1 MTLLVCT
8 TQDLSTSKILYDIT
22 RMYYTRTIYIQD
34 SVWHYLCVLHKNY
47 LHPRFCMALLVY
59 TTQDLSTSKILH
71 DITCVYYTRT
81 IYIQDSVWHY
91 SCVLHEN
98 YLHPRFCMALLVY
111 TTQDLSTSKILY
123 DITHVYYT
131 RTIYIQDSVWHYSCV
146 LHKNYL
152 HPRFCMTLIVC
163 TTQEL
168 STSKILHDITR
179 VYYTRTIYIQDSVW
193 HYSCVLHKNYLHPR
207 FCMTLLVCT
216 TQELSTSK
224 ILYDI
229 TRVYYTRT
237 IYIQDSVWHYSCVLH
252 KNYLHPRFCMTLL
265 VCTTQELSISKILHD
280 ITRVY
285 YTGTIYIQDSVWHY
299 SCVLHKNYLYPR
311 FCMTLLVCTTRELS
325 TSKILYDITRVY
337 YTRTIYIQ
345 DSVWHY
351 LCVLHENYLHPRFCM
366 TLLVY
371 TTQELSTSK
380 ILYDITRV
388 YYTRTIYIQDSVW
401 HYSCVLHTNYLHPR
415 FCMTLLVCTTRELST
430 SKILYDITRVY
441 YTRTIYIHDSAWHYS
456 CVLHENS
463 LYPRFCMTLLV
474 CTTQELSTSK
484 ILYDITRVYY
494 TRTIYIQDSAWHYS
508 CVLHKN
514 YLHPRFCMT
523 LLVCTTR
530 ELSTSNILYDIT
542 RVYYTRTIYIQD
554 SVWHSSCVLHENYLH
569 PRFCMTLL
577 VYTTQELS
585 TSKILYDITRV
596 YYTRTI
602 YIQDSAWHYS
612 CILHKN
618 YLHPRFCMTL
628 LVYTTRELS
637 TSKILHDISRVYYT
651 RTICIQ
657 DSVWHY
663 SCVLHENYLH
673 PRFCM
678 ALLVYTTQDLST
690 SKILHDIT
698 RVYYT
703 RTIYIQDSVW
713 HYWCVLRKNYL
724 HPRFCMTLIVCT
736 TRELSTSKILH
747 DITRVYYTR
756 TIYIQDSVWHYS
768 CILHKNYLHPRFCM
782 TLLMY
787 TTQELSTSKILYDIT
802 RVYYTRTIY
811 IQDSAW
817 HYSCILHKIYLHL
830 RFCMTLLVCT
840 TQELSTSKILYDITR
855 VYYTRT
861 IYIQDSAWHYS
872 CVLHENYLHPR
883 FCMTLLVCTSQE
895 LSTSKILYDITRVYY
910 TRSIYIQDS
919 VWHYS
924 CVLHKNYL
932 HPRFCMTLLVCTT
945 QELSTSKILHGI
957 TRVYYTRSIYIQD
970 SAWHYLCVLH
980 KNYLHPRFCMTLL
993 VCTTRELSTSKIL
1006 YGITRVYY
1014 TRTIFIQD
1022 SVWHYSC
1029 VLHENYLHPIFCMT
1043 LLVYTTQELS
1053 TSKILYDI
1061 TRVYYTRTIYI
1072 QDSAWHYSCILHKN
1086 YLHPRF
1092 CMTLLVCTTRELSTS
1107 NILYDITR
1115 VYYTRTIYIQDSV
1128 WHSSCVLHDN
1138 YLHPRFCMTLLVY
1151 TTRELSTSKIL
1162 YDITRVYYTRT
1173 IYIQDSAR
1181 HYSFILHKNYLYPR
1195 FCMTLLVCTTQELST
1210 SKILYDITRVYY
1222 TRTIYIQDSVW
1233 HYSCV
1238 LHENNL
1244 YPRFCMT
1251 LLVYTTQE
1259 LSASKILHDIT
1270 RVYYT
1275 RTIYIQDSAWHYS
1288 CVLHKNYLH
1297 PRFCMT
1303 LLVCTTQELSTSKIL
1318 YDITRVYY
1326 TGTIYIQDS
1335 VWHYSCILHKNYL
1348 HPRFCMTL
1356 PVYTTQEL
1364 STSKILYDITRVYY
1378 TRTIYIQD
1386 SAWHFSCILHKNY
1399 LHPRFC
1405 MTLLVYTTQELS
1417 TSKICM
1423 TLLVCTTP
1431 ELSTSKILHGITR
1444 VYYTRSIYIQDSA
1457 WHYSCVLHE
1466 NYLHPRFCMTLL
1478 VCTTQEL
1485 SASKI
1490 LYDITRVYYTRSI
1503 YIQDSAWHYS
1513 CVLHKNYLH
1522 PRFCMTLIVCTTQEL
1537 STSKILHDITRVYYT
1552 RTIYIQDSV

>member
-22 RMYYTRTIYIQD
+22 RVYYTRTIYIQD

-59 TTQDLSTSKILH
+59 TTQDLSTYKILH

-265 VCTTQELSISKILHD
+265 VCTTQELSTCKILHD

-299 SCVLHKNYLYPR
+299 WCVLHKNYLHPR
-311 FCMTLLVCTTRELS
+311 FCMTLLVCTSRELS

-456 CVLHENS
+456 CVLHEN
-463 LYPRFCMTLLV
+463 
-474 CTTQELSTSK
+474 
-484 ILYDITRVYY
+484 
-494 TRTIYIQDSAWHYS
+494 
-508 CVLHKN
+508 
-514 YLHPRFCMT
+514 
-523 LLVCTTR
+523 
-530 ELSTSNILYDIT
+530 
-542 RVYYTRTIYIQD
+542 
-554 SVWHSSCVLHENYLH
+554 
-569 PRFCMTLL
+569 
-577 VYTTQELS
+577 
-585 TSKILYDITRV
+585 
-596 YYTRTI
+596 
-602 YIQDSAWHYS
+602 
-612 CILHKN
+612 
-618 YLHPRFCMTL
+618 
-628 LVYTTRELS
+628 
-637 TSKILHDISRVYYT
+637 
-651 RTICIQ
+651 
-657 DSVWHY
+657 
-663 SCVLHENYLH
+663 
-673 PRFCM
+673 
-678 ALLVYTTQDLST
+678 
-690 SKILHDIT
+690 
-698 RVYYT
+698 
-703 RTIYIQDSVW
+703 
-713 HYWCVLRKNYL
+713 
-724 HPRFCMTLIVCT
+724 
-736 TRELSTSKILH
+736 
-747 DITRVYYTR
+747 
-756 TIYIQDSVWHYS
+756 
-768 CILHKNYLHPRFCM
+768 
-782 TLLMY
+782 
-787 TTQELSTSKILYDIT
+787 
-802 RVYYTRTIY
+802 
-811 IQDSAW
+811 
-817 HYSCILHKIYLHL
+817 
-830 RFCMTLLVCT
+830 
-840 TQELSTSKILYDITR
+840 
-855 VYYTRT
+855 
-861 IYIQDSAWHYS
+861 
-872 CVLHENYLHPR
+872 
-883 FCMTLLVCTSQE
+883 
-895 LSTSKILYDITRVYY
+895 
-910 TRSIYIQDS
+910 
-919 VWHYS
+919 
-924 CVLHKNYL
+924 
-932 HPRFCMTLLVCTT
+932 
-945 QELSTSKILHGI
+945 
-957 TRVYYTRSIYIQD
+957 
-970 SAWHYLCVLH
+970 
-980 KNYLHPRFCMTLL
+980 
-993 VCTTRELSTSKIL
+993 
-1006 YGITRVYY
+1006 
-1014 TRTIFIQD
+1014 
-1022 SVWHYSC
+1022 
-1029 VLHENYLHPIFCMT
+1029 
-1043 LLVYTTQELS
+1043 
-1053 TSKILYDI
+1053 
-1061 TRVYYTRTIYI
+1061 
-1072 QDSAWHYSCILHKN
+1072 
-1086 YLHPRF
+1086 
-1092 CMTLLVCTTRELSTS
+1092 
-1107 NILYDITR
+1107 
-1115 VYYTRTIYIQDSV
+1115 
-1128 WHSSCVLHDN
+1128 
-1138 YLHPRFCMTLLVY
+1138 
-1151 TTRELSTSKIL
+1151 
-1162 YDITRVYYTRT
+1162 
-1173 IYIQDSAR
+1173 
-1181 HYSFILHKNYLYPR
+1181 YLYPR

-1238 LHENNL
+1238 LHENYL
-1244 YPRFCMT
+1244 HPRFCMT

-1259 LSASKILHDIT
+1259 LSTSKILYDIT
-1270 RVYYT
+1270 RVYYI
-1275 RTIYIQDSAWHYS
+1275 RTIYIQDSVWHYS
-1288 CVLHKNYLH
+1288 CVLHENYLH

-1303 LLVCTTQELSTSKIL
+1303 LLVYTTQELSTSKIL

-1326 TGTIYIQDS
+1326 TSTIYIQDS

-1356 PVYTTQEL
+1356 LVCTTREL
-1364 STSKILYDITRVYY
+1364 STSKILYDINRVYY

-1386 SAWHFSCILHKNY
+1386 SVWHSSCVLHENF

-1405 MTLLVYTTQELS
+1405 MTLLVYTT
-1417 TSKICM
+1417 
-1423 TLLVCTTP
+1423 
-1431 ELSTSKILHGITR
+1431 R
-1444 VYYTRSIYIQDSA
+1444 
-1457 WHYSCVLHE
+1457 
-1466 NYLHPRFCMTLL
+1466 
-1478 VCTTQEL
+1478 
-1485 SASKI
+1485 
-1490 LYDITRVYYTRSI
+1490 
-1503 YIQDSAWHYS
+1503 
-1513 CVLHKNYLH
+1513 
-1522 PRFCMTLIVCTTQEL
+1522 EL

-1552 RTIYIQDSV
+1552 RTIYIQDSVWHYSCVLHENYLHPIFCMTLLVYTTQEPSTSKILYDIPRVYYTITIYIQDSVWHYSCVLHENYLNPRFYMTLLVYTTQELSISKILYHSTRVYYTRTIYTQDSAWYYSCILHKNYLHPRFCMTLLACTTRE